1 MSGNISADFR
11 RLFGR
16 EPLNA
21 RNTRKSAHIGC
32 LNDIGTFQFDWMAD
46 LKEQN
51 DAQGPVLL
59 SMRLRMMSQLLRERG
74 VIGMQ
79 DVMDTLGVARATAQ
93 RDLDRLCE
101 TTDAQRTRGGAI
113 LPDDTISPRAAIDLS
128 VRKMVDIEAKIR
140 IAASAVTH
148 LAGSSSLYIDA
159 GTTTLRVVE
168 EIVRSNWRPVWAVTN
183 DWHIAEILAR
193 AGIRHEILGGEVD
206 AHSLAI
212 SGPTAIET
220 ISRFHFDWAVLSGD
234 AITADGSVRAAL
246 PPEAQLKRTAIKTS
260 SKAMLLAPVAKFEKS
275 AHVEVAKLSDF
286 DVWITDVRDYRIEEL
301 CRKCVVEM
309 VAAQ

>member
-1 MSGNISADFR
+1 
-11 RLFGR
+11 
-16 EPLNA
+16 
-21 RNTRKSAHIGC
+21 
-32 LNDIGTFQFDWMAD
+32 MAD

-51 DAQGPVLL
+51 DDRGPVLL
-59 SMRLRMMSQLLRERG
+59 SMRLRVMAQLLRERG

-79 DVMDTLGVARATAQ
+79 DVMDTFGVARATAQ
-93 RDLDRLCE
+93 RDLDRLCD

-113 LPDDTISPRAAIDLS
+113 LPDDIISPRAAIDLS
-128 VRKMVDIEAKIR
+128 LRKMLDVDAKMH
-140 IAASAVTH
+140 IAALAVTR
-148 LAGSSSLYIDA
+148 LAGSSSLYLDA
-159 GTTTLRVVE
+159 GTTTLQVAE
-168 EIVRSNWRPVWAVTN
+168 EIVRSNWRPVWVVTN

-260 SKAMLLAPVAKFEKS
+260 SKAMLLAPAAKFEKS
-275 AHVEVAKLSDF
+275 AHVEVASLSDF
-286 DVWITDVRDYRIEEL
+286 DVWITDVSDSRIEVL
-301 CRKCVVEM
+301 CRACGVEM
-309 VAAQ
+309 VCLEQD